1 MLEILYVSR
10 LDLSGR
16 CIIFADT
23 AHETR
28 TLLSH
33 PALGHRA
40 QAVHGESSVQERD
53 RILTAFANLEP
64 LRPGFIQFLLKEAF

>member
-1 MLEILYVSR
+1 MLEMLYVSR